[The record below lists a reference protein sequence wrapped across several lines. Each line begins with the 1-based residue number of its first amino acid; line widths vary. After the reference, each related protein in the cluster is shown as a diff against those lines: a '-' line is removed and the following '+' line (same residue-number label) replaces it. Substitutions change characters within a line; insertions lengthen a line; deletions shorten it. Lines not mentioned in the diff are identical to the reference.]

1 MLDGALRV
9 ITSQAEKFVKE
20 ERMGREHSGEAG
32 EQLGGTR
39 GSLAQNLRASIR
51 MAEVSRWNSFPFTA
65 PFTAPEGPCEASS
78 SGASHGAQPESLFQT
93 GRSRAP

>member
-32 EQLGGTR
+32 
-39 GSLAQNLRASIR
+39 
-51 MAEVSRWNSFPFTA
+51 
-65 PFTAPEGPCEASS
+65 
-78 SGASHGAQPESLFQT
+78 GAA
-93 GRSRAP
+93 RRY